1 VPLRSTYGQHW
12 RWRRQ
17 CTNNPNGSPGGGRS
31 EADIEEALSTP
42 EGQAA
47 AAMLI
52 EDERNFI
59 DFSRSSIFMAQEYE
73 IF

>member
-1 VPLRSTYGQHW
+1 
-12 RWRRQ
+12 
-17 CTNNPNGSPGGGRS
+17 
-31 EADIEEALSTP
+31 
-42 EGQAA
+42 
-47 AAMLI
+47 MLI